1 MEDAPPRRAK
11 CPRPG
16 CCAAV
21 QSPATQVPAE
31 RSRPR
36 AEICSPERVCGTQD
50 ILLTGFVT
58 GQQWEYKVAI
68 ADNGSSTSATE
79 RQIVGLRL
87 TNGEWR
93 MTSADKEYYRR
104 RAAKERELAEAAEQI
119 AIAKIHLELALLYDA
134 LVEDAEPRRKLS
146 ISWGNMSQAP

>member
-1 MEDAPPRRAK
+1 
-11 CPRPG
+11 
-16 CCAAV
+16 
-21 QSPATQVPAE
+21 
-31 RSRPR
+31 
-36 AEICSPERVCGTQD
+36 
-50 ILLTGFVT
+50 
-58 GQQWEYKVAI
+58 
-68 ADNGSSTSATE
+68 
-79 RQIVGLRL
+79 
-87 TNGEWR
+87 